1 MKCDKQ
7 TMLLYAVT
15 DRAWTGKM
23 TLVEQ
28 VQAALDGGITCLQLR
43 EKAMNDD
50 EFLAEAKTI
59 GELCKKYNIPFI
71 INDNVS
77 VALACGA
84 DGIHVGQE
92 DMEAKKVR
100 ELAGEDMMIGV
111 SVHTVEEA
119 IQAERDGADY
129 LGLGAVFHTDT
140 KGDAEDMTA
149 EMLKAICD
157 AVSIPTVAIG
167 GISAK
172 NVAKLTGS
180 GVDGIA
186 VVSAIFA
193 AEDPERAASELL
205 ALSREMVAA
214 SS

>member
-7 TMLLYAVT
+7 KMLLYAVT
-15 DRAWTGKM
+15 DRTWTDKM
-23 TLVEQ
+23 TLFEQ
-28 VQAALDGGITCLQLR
+28 VKAALENGITCLQLR
-43 EKAMNDD
+43 EKALNDD
-50 EFLAEAKTI
+50 EFLREAEMI
-59 GELCKKYNIPFI
+59 GDLCEKFKVPLI
-71 INDNVS
+71 INDNVK
-77 VALACGA
+77 VALTCGA

-92 DMEAKKVR
+92 DMAAKDVR
-100 ELAGEDMMIGV
+100 ELVGEDMIIGV

-119 IQAERDGADY
+119 IKAEQDGADY

-140 KGDAEDMTA
+140 KGDAEDMDA
-149 EMLKAICD
+149 DMLRAICD

-167 GISAK
+167 GISEK
-172 NVAKLTGS
+172 NVEKLTGS

-193 AEDPERAASELL
+193 AEDPGRATAKLL
-205 ALSREMVAA
+205 MLSKKMVAQ

>member
-7 TMLLYAVT
+7 KMLLYAVT
-15 DRAWTGKM
+15 DRTWTDKM
-23 TLVEQ
+23 TLFEQ
-28 VQAALDGGITCLQLR
+28 VKAALENGITCLQLR
-43 EKAMNDD
+43 EKALSDD
-50 EFLAEAKTI
+50 EFLREAEMI
-59 GELCKKYNIPFI
+59 GDLCEKFKVPLI
-71 INDNVS
+71 INDNVK
-77 VALACGA
+77 VALTCGA

-92 DMEAKKVR
+92 DMAAKDVR
-100 ELAGEDMMIGV
+100 ELVGEDMIIGV

-119 IQAERDGADY
+119 IKAEQDGADY

-140 KGDAEDMTA
+140 KGDAEDMDA
-149 EMLKAICD
+149 DMLRAICD

-167 GISAK
+167 GISEK
-172 NVAKLTGS
+172 NVEKLTGS

-193 AEDPERAASELL
+193 AEDPGRATAKLL
-205 ALSREMVAA
+205 MLSKKMVAQ

>member
-7 TMLLYAVT
+7 NMLLYAVT

-23 TLVEQ
+23 TLTEQ
-28 VQAALDGGITCLQLR
+28 VLAALDGGITCLQLR
-43 EKAMNDD
+43 EKELSDD
-50 EFLAEAKTI
+50 EFLTEAKII
-59 GELCKKYNIPFI
+59 GKACQKRGVPFI
-71 INDNVS
+71 INDNVK

-92 DMEAKKVR
+92 DMAAKDVR
-100 ELAGEDMMIGV
+100 ALVGNDMIIGV

-119 IQAERDGADY
+119 VKAERDGADY

-149 EMLKAICD
+149 DMLRAICD

-172 NVAKLTGS
+172 NVEKLTGS

-193 AEDPERAASELL
+193 AEDPKKAAEELL
-205 ALSREMVAA
+205 ACSKAMVLAT
-214 SS
+214 S